1 MIYDLSKGG
10 IKGLIFKICLGII
23 LVGIGAIIVYLAR
36 FFLNIFWP
44 NFANEKGIL
53 ATKLI
58 GLLIFLLG
66 AFIIFITGVNEYK

>member
-1 MIYDLSKGG
+1 
-10 IKGLIFKICLGII
+10 LILKICLGII

-44 NFANEKGIL
+44 KFSNERGIII
-53 ATKLI
+53 TKLF

-66 AFIIFITGVNEYK
+66 ALLIFINGVNEYR